1 MSEENQV
8 IEEKQEELSQ
18 EAQMEQVT
26 VENEGR
32 DDDRDGR
39 AKGKTYFR
47 KKVCRF
53 CANKAKIDYKDADVL
68 RRYMTE
74 RGKILPRRIT
84 GTCAKH
90 QREIAK
96 AIKRA
101 RSISLLPFVAD

>member
-1 MSEENQV
+1 MSEEN
-8 IEEKQEELSQ
+8 KQEMEAKQ
-18 EAQMEQVT
+18 EQEVAMNEVAI
-26 VENEGR
+26 ESEGR
-32 DDDRDGR
+32 EEDRDGR
-39 AKGKTYFR
+39 AKSKTYFR

-53 CANKAKIDYKDADVL
+53 CANKSKIDYKDADAL

-90 QREIAK
+90 QREVAK

-101 RSISLLPFVAD
+101 RAISLLPYVAD

>member
-1 MSEENQV
+1 MSEENTQEM
-8 IEEKQEELSQ
+8 EEKQDQ
-18 EAQMEQVT
+18 AAAMDQVAT
-26 VENEGR
+26 VSDGREDEREGR
-32 DDDRDGR
+32 G
-39 AKGKTYFR
+39 KSKTYFR

-53 CANKAKIDYKDADVL
+53 CANKAKIDYKDADAL

-90 QREIAK
+90 QRELSG

-101 RSISLLPFVAD
+101 RAICLLPFVAE

>member
-1 MSEENQV
+1 MSEENTQEL
-8 IEEKQEELSQ
+8 EEKKVQDAAVADTS
-18 EAQMEQVT
+18 AS
-26 VENEGR
+26 EGR
-32 DDDRDGR
+32 EDDRDGR
-39 AKGKTYFR
+39 GKGKTYFR

-53 CANKAKIDYKDADVL
+53 CANKAKIDYKDADAL

-90 QREIAK
+90 QLEVAK

-101 RSISLLPFVAD
+101 RSISLLPYVAD

>member
-1 MSEENQV
+1 MSEENTQEM
-8 IEEKQEELSQ
+8 EEKQTQ
-18 EAQMEQVT
+18 EAAMADT
-26 VENEGR
+26 TASEGR
-32 DDDRDGR
+32 EEDRDGR

-53 CANKAKIDYKDADVL
+53 CANKAKIDYKDADAL

-84 GTCAKH
+84 GNCAKH
-90 QREIAK
+90 QRALTV

-101 RSISLLPFVAD
+101 RHVALMPYVAE

>member
-1 MSEENQV
+1 MSEENTQEL
-8 IEEKQEELSQ
+8 EEKQQ
-18 EAQMEQVT
+18 EVSMADT
-26 VENEGR
+26 SASEGR
-32 DDDRDGR
+32 EEDRDGR

-53 CANKAKIDYKDADVL
+53 CANKAKIDYKDADAL

-90 QREIAK
+90 QRELAK

-101 RSISLLPFVAD
+101 RSISLLPYVAD

>member
-1 MSEENQV
+1 MSEENTQEF
-8 IEEKQEELSQ
+8 EEKQPQ
-18 EAQMEQVT
+18 EITMSDTSAS
-26 VENEGR
+26 EGR
-32 DDDRDGR
+32 EEDRDAR

-53 CANKAKIDYKDADVL
+53 CANKVKIDYKDADAL

-74 RGKILPRRIT
+74 RAKILPRRIT

-90 QREIAK
+90 QREVAR